1 MRRTHAR
8 TRAISQSPYCN
19 NPLTAQNLLRDSLTC
34 CLVGEE
40 GLVVRSDRRKSY
52 LMLYI
57 TLHYNGIVEKV
68 WVFGIT
74 QSSLGSTLGS
84 LRLS

>member
-1 MRRTHAR
+1 MRRTHAG

-19 NPLTAQNLLRDSLTC
+19 NPLTAQNLLQDSLIC

-40 GLVVRSDRRKSY
+40 GLVARSDRRKSY

-57 TLHYNGIVEKV
+57 TLHYNGIEKV